1 MCEGRNV
8 RINILKKI
16 REGKM
21 DNIPNRLSSEASALI
36 ASASQSSRFK
46 EKDVR
51 KADAIT
57 KASEAVYFSPVIRID
72 AETSAAI
79 IQYRDSETGAV
90 KNEYPSPKQVEQY
103 SKAPETTPEETVVEK
118 KPAEEVL

>member
-1 MCEGRNV
+1 
-8 RINILKKI
+8 
-16 REGKM
+16 M
-21 DNIPNRLSSEASALI
+21 DNIPNKLSSEASTLI
-36 ASASQSSRFK
+36 AAASQSSRFK

-51 KADAIT
+51 KADAVT
-57 KASEAVYFSPVIRID
+57 KASEAVYFSPVIKID

-103 SKAPETTPEETVVEK
+103 ERVREVAPQEDITEEKPVAQVE
-118 KPAEEVL
+118 